1 MAQPTTDSPQT
12 VLITG
17 ASTGFGRAAAETL
30 ARRGHTVYASMRG
43 VAGKNK
49 AFADELAAL
58 AKAENLRLSVVEID
72 VTDESQVNSAVE
84 SILAKEGKID
94 AVVNNAGIFGM
105 GLTETYTLD
114 QMRFMYETNVFGPM
128 ALVRAALPSMRRHKS
143 GLFVHITSAVGRFT
157 VPGMGVYASTKWA
170 LEALGESLRYEGSAI
185 GVDSV
190 MIEPGAFKTEIFGKG
205 FDPADTDRA
214 ADYGDMASVGETFGN
229 NLGGYF
235 ESEHYQGTE
244 IVVDAIVSA
253 IESKPGTRPLRIPVG
268 ADTASVAAMNDE
280 SRARQQEL
288 LEAFGLP
295 QFKNLA

>member
-1 MAQPTTDSPQT
+1 MSGSSNSQT

-17 ASTGFGRAAAETL
+17 ASTGFGRDSAIEL
-30 ARRGHTVYASMRG
+30 ARKGHTVYASMRN
-43 VAGKNK
+43 VAGKN
-49 AFADELAAL
+49 ADH
-58 AKAENLRLSVVEID
+58 AKHLTDIATNENIGLSVIEID
-72 VTDESQVNSAVE
+72 VTDEGRINSAVE
-84 SILAKEGKID
+84 SIVAKEGKLD

-128 ALVRAALPSMRRHKS
+128 ALVRAALPSMRTNKS

-157 VPGMGVYASTKWA
+157 VPGMGLYSSTKFA

-205 FDPADTDRA
+205 YDPEETDRA
-214 ADYGDMASVGETFGN
+214 VDYGDMATIGETFGG
-229 NLGGYF
+229 NLAGYF
-235 ESEHYQGTE
+235 ESEHYQGPD
-244 IVVDAIVSA
+244 IVVRAIVDAIEA
-253 IESKPGTRPLRIPVG
+253 EPGTRPLRIPVG
-268 ADTASVAAMNDE
+268 ADTASVATLN
-280 SRARQQEL
+280 SQARERQHEL

-295 QFKNLA
+295 QFKDLA